1 MLACAALVVLGLPT
15 IAASPALAAPAAD
28 GPGALSHFDL
38 ARKDCLG
45 TSRTTTSKVWFTV
58 AGGVL
63 SDVYYPTID
72 NTNVETLQYIV
83 TDGSTFTDLQ
93 TRDMVSTASAL
104 DASGMSCRVTSTAR
118 SGKYKIVTDYVTD
131 PDRNTLLMRT
141 RSSHR
146 QSLGSQ
152 ALRAIRSDHQRQWR
166 RRSGQRRSPIRRS
179 PTPRPSIRF
188 RLRTTPTR
196 RPTRPT
202 ATMPSRCSPRS
213 TARSP
218 RSPVGTPAQTE
229 RRLDA
234 TRYQSS
240 PDDGQRVSRQRQH
253 RAGCPGEPQSVRA
266 TVTLALGFGATQSAA
281 VDTAEQSLRHDFDG
295 IRDDYEKGWAALR
308 QEAQPT
314 AQVAARP
321 QPGARQRAGATTY
334 YLSINVVKAAED
346 KTFPGAIV
354 AGLSS
359 PWGQAV
365 SAGDPDNTYFGSYRE
380 VFARDL
386 YEAWTGLMAA
396 GDLADG
402 ARRDAVPVRAPA
414 AGRWLDAAQLA
425 GQRQDRP
432 RLVRHATRRGRL
444 PDPDGAINSA

>member
-1 MLACAALVVLGLPT
+1 MLACAALLVLGLPT

-45 TSRTTTSKVWFTV
+45 TSRTTSSKVWFTV

-141 RSSHR
+141 RLDDNHSNLKLYVRFDPTINGNGGGGGGNGGPDSAVTDTSTKH
-146 QSLGSQ
+146 
-152 ALRAIRSDHQRQWR
+152 
-166 RRSGQRRSPIRRS
+166 PI
-179 PTPRPSIRF
+179 PVAYDTN
-188 RLRTTPTR
+188 
-196 RPTRPT
+196 T
-202 ATMPSRCSPRS
+202 ATNAANRDY
-213 TARSP
+213 AQ
-218 RSPVGTPAQTE
+218 PVFAALDGPFASVTSGYAGGAE

-234 TRYQSS
+234 TRCQSS
-240 PDDGQRVSRQRQH
+240 PDDSQRVSRQRQH
-253 RAGCPGEPQSVRA
+253 RAGCPGEPQWSGRSHVRPRFRRD
-266 TVTLALGFGATQSAA
+266 TVRRQS
-281 VDTAEQSLRHDFDG
+281 TPRSNRC
-295 IRDDYEKGWAALR
+295 
-308 QEAQPT
+308 
-314 AQVAARP
+314 
-321 QPGARQRAGATTY
+321 ATTSTASATTTKKVGQRYDKRLNPPPKSLPGLSPARVSELGDEY

-354 AGLSS
+354 AGLVV
-359 PWGQAV
+359 AV
-365 SAGDPDNTYFGSYRE
+365 GPGRI
-380 VFARDL
+380 
-386 YEAWTGLMAA
+386 G
-396 GDLADG
+396 
-402 ARRDAVPVRAPA
+402 RRPQQHLLRFVPRGVRPRPVRSM
-414 AGRWLDAAQLA
+414 
-425 GQRQDRP
+425 
-432 RLVRHATRRGRL
+432 
-444 PDPDGAINSA
+444 DGIDGCR